1 MGGVGGERE
10 KDENNV
16 TIVLL
21 DEIIKK
27 IKKSKQKRK
36 RDNS

>member
-10 KDENNV
+10 KDEINV